1 MNVTSVRLTED
12 VEEGLAQA
20 AAKTRRSKS
29 WLINEAVRDYLGH
42 LDAADKRWRDTLV
55 ALDEVER
62 GELVDGAETLRW
74 IDSWG
79 TAGEQRK
86 VVAPRRAVRKKR

>member
-1 MNVTSVRLTED
+1 MNVTSVRLTEE

-29 WLINEAVRDYLGH
+29 WIINEAVRDYLEH
-42 LDAADKRWRDTLV
+42 LDAGERRWRDTLV

-62 GELVDGAETLRW
+62 GELIDDDEALRW
-74 IDSWG
+74 IATWRA
-79 TAGEQRK
+79 AGEEGK
-86 VVAPRRAVRKKR
+86 VAPPRRAGRKTQ